1 MKKILRIVCMVML
14 LLLCGCSF
22 MKGSEVEVQPEQTAA
37 PAATLAPED
46 YVIPDFTEEEILHLT
61 DEEILAYG
69 ELIKQH
75 RLVSVEMPN
84 YLIEEFWLD
93 TYQVG
98 EETRRYWDI
107 GRVEI
112 KSADTLD
119 EAYEIVREDFYNSK
133 YTDLEEYLA
142 GDNERADFYDDIR
155 LLGEND
161 DLWIFMT
168 ERYWGGKYDTRLTII
183 VYKKDYYDE
192 KNHMAYFELSEES
205 VRRFFLSRAG
215 RLPGNEYCI
224 GEYVNYNEED
234 GGYYYNQY
242 YFAIGSFETEIEY
255 YDITLRCRKSRIM
268 AEGLVERWYEEE
280 DIRCVYFPG
289 GRG

>member
-1 MKKILRIVCMVML
+1 MKKILRIVCMVM

-46 YVIPDFTEEEILHLT
+46 YVIPDFTEEEILHMT

-84 YLIEEFWLD
+84 YLIEEFGLD

-98 EETRRYWDI
+98 EETRHYRDI
-107 GRVEI
+107 GSPAR
-112 KSADTLD
+112 KSADNYE
-119 EAYEIVREDFYNSK
+119 EACMIVRNELKNRDD
-133 YTDLEEYLA
+133 YTDLNDYLSR
-142 GDNERADFYDDIR
+142 DNVRGLYYDDMR
-155 LLGEND
+155 LLGENKE
-161 DLWIFMT
+161 LWIFSLEEYENQAYTGRVT
-168 ERYWGGKYDTRLTII
+168 EI
-183 VYKKDYYDE
+183 VYKSSYYDE
-192 KNHMAYFELSEES
+192 ENHMTYFELSEES
-205 VRRFFLSRAG
+205 VRHFFLSRAR